1 MRNHPARRRS
11 YHKTFMSHVTR
22 RFFLLSSTALSV
34 GCAIRRPRTDAS
46 AQPAPSVRQPVVGQ
60 SWHYAKH
67 DVFTRAIVDDQ
78 VDRVATVD
86 HSVEIDSS
94 YRTATDEN
102 AAKPR
107 WTAALLRKYM
117 AHRDNPAG
125 VLPSEIQDP
134 WGMVAVDPHW
144 SQVQVYE
151 TPIPLWPTQ
160 LLPGW
165 QTRISTKYETPAKQD
180 GLAWEQTMKA
190 HAWETISV
198 PAGQFRA
205 LRYTN
210 MIQFQNGDSARK
222 DSVRQETL
230 WFAPEV
236 GRWVVREST
245 GSYYLDDSVV
255 DQPYV
260 ESGFRWELLEW
271 S

>member
-1 MRNHPARRRS
+1 MA
-11 YHKTFMSHVTR
+11 HVTR
-22 RFFLLSSTALSV
+22 RVFLLSSAALSV
-34 GCAIRRPRTDAS
+34 GCAIRRSGAAAT
-46 AQPAPSVRQPVVGQ
+46 AQPAQNVRQPVVGQ
-60 SWHYAKH
+60 SWRYAKH
-67 DVFTRAIVDDQ
+67 DIFTRAVVDDQ
-78 VDRVATVD
+78 TDRVAAVD
-86 HSVEIDSS
+86 HSVEIVSS
-94 YRTATDEN
+94 YQAADET
-102 AAKPR
+102 AAKSR
-107 WTAALLRKYM
+107 WGLALLRKYTG
-117 AHRDNPAG
+117 HRDSPAG
-125 VLPSEIQDP
+125 TLPSEIQDP

-160 LLPGW
+160 LRPGW
-165 QTRISTKYETPAKQD
+165 QTHISTKYKTPTYQD

-198 PAGQFRA
+198 PAGQFTA

-210 MIQFQNGDSARK
+210 RIQFRNGDFART

-236 GRWVVREST
+236 GRWVARESK
-245 GSYYLDDSVV
+245 GSYYLDDSLM
-255 DQPYV
+255 DQPFD